1 MEEQLIYGALSEI
14 AEALGDSNSN
24 PISTSLLCLRHG
36 ISFEQK
42 GKIMVEFN
50 QVLRTV
56 PFDDLTVSLFRKA
69 LEKIVPEAKNFSD
82 VVVVSFIK
90 SYARNH
96 IAELVPFARTL
107 D

>member
-14 AEALGDSNSN
+14 AAALGDFNSN
-24 PISTSLLCLRHG
+24 PISTNLLCLRHG

-50 QVLRTV
+50 QVLRSV
-56 PFDDLTVSLFRKA
+56 PFDDLTVPLFRKA
-69 LEKIVPEAKNFSD
+69 LEKIVPDAENFSD
-82 VVVVSFIK
+82 VVVVAFIK
-90 SYARNH
+90 AYARNH